1 MPGSFP
7 KYLILIHIIS
17 SLYSTDVKPT
27 EHFSHNLFNA
37 QEFCLGQGLTI
48 DREKSDKPYWTGV
61 YRRLTPWIK
70 ILGQTTLFY
79 FLVYISFSSVNF
91 YIQR

>member
-1 MPGSFP
+1 MDQSYQF
-7 KYLILIHIIS
+7 YILILS
-17 SLYSTDVKPT
+17 TTTLFTDVKPT
-27 EHFSHNLFNA
+27 EHFSHNWFNA